1 MGAVIT
7 VTRRPDAGDFL
18 GRSTEQIRTM
28 LALLAVWVSL
38 AALTT
43 ALTMALYRPAFV
55 DWTIPIALYG
65 SAAAICFGGLV
76 LWSHRTVADGE
87 AGVDPG
93 IAAQRMQSKVAI
105 GLGLLAAAIVYVLVI
120 YAKPVQRIEPAGA
133 AQYDAAV
140 PTVVGSAR
148 A

>member
-1 MGAVIT
+1 M
-7 VTRRPDAGDFL
+7 
-18 GRSTEQIRTM
+18 EQIRTM

-76 LWSHRTVADGE
+76 LWSHRTHTDGE
-87 AGVDPG
+87 AEVDPG

-105 GLGLLAAAIVYVLVI
+105 GLAVVAATIVYLLVI
-120 YAKPVQRIEPAGA
+120 YAEPVQRIEATGA
-133 AQYDAAV
+133 ALYDAAV
-140 PTVVGSAR
+140 PAVVDSVR